1 MTEMSLIDGVL
12 LVMIIA
18 SVVSFI
24 KFLIGGYLLYNVV
37 LVSAIQHES
46 AVSLHISSPHR
57 WNFKSFSVSMMHTI
71 NLYFKKIKTLKVSM

>member
-46 AVSLHISSPHR
+46 AISIHISPPSSPSLTTPPSNPTPLSHYR
-57 WNFKSFSVSMMHTI
+57 
-71 NLYFKKIKTLKVSM
+71 TLG

>member
-24 KFLIGGYLLYNVV
+24 KFLIGGYLLYNFV

-46 AVSLHISSPHR
+46 ALGTHMSPPSFNSFLDNQSLD
-57 WNFKSFSVSMMHTI
+57 TE
-71 NLYFKKIKTLKVSM
+71 

>member
-37 LVSAIQHES
+37 LVSAIQQHES
-46 AVSLHISSPHR
+46 AISIHISPPS
-57 WNFKSFSVSMMHTI
+57 
-71 NLYFKKIKTLKVSM
+71 